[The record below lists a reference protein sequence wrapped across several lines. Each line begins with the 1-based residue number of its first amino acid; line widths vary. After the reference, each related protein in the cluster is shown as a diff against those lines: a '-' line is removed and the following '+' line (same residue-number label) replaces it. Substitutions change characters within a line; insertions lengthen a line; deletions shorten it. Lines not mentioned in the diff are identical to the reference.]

1 MAESLVGEV
10 AAWLGTPAAQGMP
23 ASDRLVLMIIAERAH
38 KGSRRMLWHR
48 GDRRDDG
55 TKITL
60 TETLQIRTGLGK
72 RGLSEALQ
80 RLAAR
85 GIEVR
90 VQIDT
95 DKSGR
100 PVFARRGHA
109 VDYHLPPLPASVELP
124 PAPVR
129 SRSDR
134 NQTPRREPV
143 DNP

>member
-10 AAWLGTPAAQGMP
+10 ASWLGTPAAQGMP
-23 ASDRLVLMIIAERAH
+23 ASDRCVLFIIAERAN
-38 KGSRRMLWHR
+38 KTTRRMLWHR
-48 GDRRDDG
+48 GDRREDG

-60 TETLQIRTGLGK
+60 TETLLIRTGLGT

-95 DKSGR
+95 DSLGR

-109 VDYHLPPLPASVELP
+109 VDYRLPPLPASVELP
-124 PAPVR
+124 PAPKDR

-134 NQTPRREPV
+134 SQTGR
-143 DNP
+143 

>member
-10 AAWLGTPAAQGMP
+10 AAWLRTPAAQGMP

-38 KGSRRMLWHR
+38 KVSRKMLWHR

-60 TETLQIRTGLGK
+60 TETLQLGTGLGA
-72 RGLSEALQ
+72 RGLGDALK
-80 RLAAR
+80 RLADR

-90 VQIDT
+90 MQIDT
-95 DKSGR
+95 DSLGR

-109 VDYHLPPLPASVELP
+109 VDYHVPLLPASVELP
-124 PAPVR
+124 PAPDR

-134 NQTPRREPV
+134 NQSRSGKPV
-143 DNP
+143 DNS

>member
-23 ASDRLVLMIIAERAH
+23 ASDRLVLMIIAERSN
-38 KGSRRMLWHR
+38 KTSRRMLWHR

-60 TETLQIRTGLGK
+60 TETLQIRTGLGA
-72 RGLSEALQ
+72 RGLGDALQ

-95 DKSGR
+95 DSLGR

-134 NQTPRREPV
+134 AQSRRRKPV
-143 DNP
+143 DNS